1 MRTAAALGHSRFQ
14 LRSDFRW
21 PRALPILP
29 LAARTATAAQL
40 IDCSKAHVYELMNR
54 GEFSCTRADL
64 FSEVLA

>member
-1 MRTAAALGHSRFQ
+1 MASR
-14 LRSDFRW
+14 
-21 PRALPILP
+21 PTNLP